1 MGQGWAGVG
10 WALADAFGVT
20 GLIESGTGKD
30 SWTGEELS
38 DYQRTKRG
46 TEGGITVLLTL
57 LGARGARGPKR
68 LPMNVRSQK
77 IRLKITRT
85 VKKVK
90 TSKPVQTVKKYNKQL
105 ENFGSSNRQTM
116 RGSNDLNPT
125 WRESTF
131 RKVYD
136 GFGGLEQ
143 SSFSFFRGI
152 DKTVNTLFTKPVTNT
167 ISGIVKTPK
176 MVQNVF
182 KPKVKPKPQP
192 KAKSQPH
199 GEFED
204 QSNEQSKILWEQ
216 QKRSEVKNLA
226 SNLYNK
232 AKQEV
237 GKLTKLLQEISG
249 TISAEVVGLENA
261 LKSIDSL
268 ERKIYDRINNRDM
281 KYGYIEAIRRSASK
295 INDSMRF
302 TLLLAPENY
311 SSSFYRVK
319 SLLEA
324 NGYKYKKSYNA
335 WREGDGTYK
344 GVNSTFE
351 TPSGL
356 EFEVQFHTRETF
368 DIKQKTHYLYE
379 ESRSTGISKS
389 RKEQIATEQRLHYIK
404 IETPVGASDIK

>member
-1 MGQGWAGVG
+1 M
-10 WALADAFGVT
+10 
-20 GLIESGTGKD
+20 
-30 SWTGEELS
+30 GEELS

-46 TEGGITVLLTL
+46 TEGGIMVLLTL
-57 LGARGARGPKR
+57 LEARGARGPKKLPVSVRRSKVR
-68 LPMNVRSQK
+68 LN
-77 IRLKITRT
+77 IART
-85 VKKVK
+85 KK
-90 TSKPVQTVKKYNKQL
+90 TVKKYNKQL
-105 ENFGSSNRQTM
+105 ENYGASNRQAM
-116 RGSNDLNPT
+116 RGSNDISPT

-136 GFGGLEQ
+136 TFGGLEQ
-143 SSFSFFRGI
+143 GSFSFFRGI
-152 DKTVNTLFTKPVTNT
+152 DKTVSTF
-167 ISGIVKTPK
+167 
-176 MVQNVF
+176 QNVF
-182 KPKVKPKPQP
+182 KPKPKPQP
-192 KAKSQPH
+192 KAKAKSQPH
-199 GEFED
+199 GEFLD

-232 AKQEV
+232 EKQEV
-237 GKLTKLLQEISG
+237 GKMTKLLQEISG

-319 SLLEA
+319 SLFEA

-335 WREGDGTYK
+335 WRDK
-344 GVNSTFE
+344 KV
-351 TPSGL
+351 L
-356 EFEVQFHTRETF
+356 
-368 DIKQKTHYLYE
+368 IKVLTQLLKHPL
-379 ESRSTGISKS
+379 
-389 RKEQIATEQRLHYIK
+389 
-404 IETPVGASDIK
+404 V